1 MTSDHTAPIK
11 YIQIS
16 QRLYAQIK
24 DGVLPPNKQ
33 LPTEYAL
40 TKQFSVSRGTVRK
53 AIDLLENEGVVRR
66 EQGRG
71 TFVNEVGDQ
80 PLARFE
86 LNNFYK
92 EMRLQQRQPRTQ
104 LLKQEVVGCS
114 AEIAPHL
121 DLAIDTPVIHIVRL
135 KFADD
140 QPIIYEER
148 YLNAQ
153 LCPQLATENLE
164 QQSIHWLLVHQYKL
178 PLVKVT
184 HTVEM
189 REVGVDSAE
198 LLALQPHD
206 SVFAIERITYTKI
219 NNTIQPAVY
228 YRALCRGDEYQFKAK
243 FNSLI

>member
-1 MTSDHTAPIK
+1 MTVDHTTPAK
-11 YIQIS
+11 YVQIS

-24 DGVLPPNKQ
+24 NGVLSPNAQ

-40 TKQFSVSRGTVRK
+40 TKQFKVSRGTVRK
-53 AIDLLENEGVVRR
+53 AVDLLEGEGIVRR

-71 TFVNEVGDQ
+71 TFVNDVGGQ
-80 PLARFE
+80 RLGGFE

-92 EMRLQQRQPRTQ
+92 EMRLQQRQPKTQ
-104 LLKQEVVGCS
+104 LLTQEIVGCS
-114 AEIAPHL
+114 AEIAPYL
-121 DLAIDTPVIHIVRL
+121 DLTIDTPVIHIVRL

-140 QPIIYEER
+140 QPIIHEER

-153 LCPQLATENLE
+153 LCPQLATQELA

-206 SVFAIERITYTKI
+206 TVFAIERITYTKI
-219 NNTIQPAVY
+219 NDTIQPAVY